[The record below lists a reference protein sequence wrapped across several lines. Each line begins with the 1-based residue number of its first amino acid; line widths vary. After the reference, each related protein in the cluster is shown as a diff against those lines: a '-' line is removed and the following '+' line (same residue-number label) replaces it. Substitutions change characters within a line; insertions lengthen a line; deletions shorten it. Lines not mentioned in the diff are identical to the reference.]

1 MSRSQWRLI
10 VAAFVLG
17 AFVPLM
23 WGILGFVY
31 FSVPEG
37 AFSRAFWR
45 AVYLT
50 CPSWRI
56 NGYKSYLLTP
66 LLNGLMYVAIAVALI
81 SGFSL
86 VRRLRSRTSG
96 DKRITIGS
104 SDRGRDFGEP
114 RRG

>member
-1 MSRSQWRLI
+1 MRSNVMSKSQWRLI

-31 FSVPEG
+31 FNVPEG
-37 AFSRAFWR
+37 AFSRAFWQ

-56 NGYKSYLLTP
+56 DGYKSYLLTP
-66 LLNGLMYVAIAVALI
+66 LLNGLMYAAIAATLI
-81 SGFSL
+81 LGFNW
-86 VRRLRSRTSG
+86 VRSSRSRTS
-96 DKRITIGS
+96 
-104 SDRGRDFGEP
+104 
-114 RRG
+114 

>member
-1 MSRSQWRLI
+1 MRANVMSKSQWRLT

-31 FSVPEG
+31 FNVPEG
-37 AFSRAFWR
+37 VFSRAFWQ

-56 NGYKSYLLTP
+56 DGYKSYLLTP
-66 LLNGLMYVAIAVALI
+66 LLNGLMYAAIAAALI
-81 SGFSL
+81 SGFNL
-86 VRRLRSRTSG
+86 VRRLRTRTS
-96 DKRITIGS
+96 
-104 SDRGRDFGEP
+104 
-114 RRG
+114 

>member
-1 MSRSQWRLI
+1 MRANVMSKSQWRLT

-31 FSVPEG
+31 FNVPEG
-37 AFSRAFWR
+37 VFSRAFWQ

-56 NGYKSYLLTP
+56 DGYKSYLLTP
-66 LLNGLMYVAIAVALI
+66 LLNGLMYAAIAAILI
-81 SGFSL
+81 LGFNL
-86 VRRLRSRTSG
+86 VRSSRSSTS
-96 DKRITIGS
+96 
-104 SDRGRDFGEP
+104 
-114 RRG
+114 